1 MACMAAYAAGLDD
14 PSWRRSPCSR
24 RQESFAWMPMLTDQ
38 TTKPSITRPTP
49 TRQLGPG
56 EQGGSVL
63 GKLHFVGK
71 PSSEDAVST
80 LAVGCGFDR

>member
-1 MACMAAYAAGLDD
+1 MHGGLCRGIGRPELEEVALLKAPGKFRVDADADGPDNQTKHHKTD
-14 PSWRRSPCSR
+14 PDP
-24 RQESFAWMPMLTDQ
+24 
-38 TTKPSITRPTP
+38 TT
-49 TRQLGPG
+49 GPG